1 MAFMYDIRNLKDCM
15 DYKNK
20 REEFFR
26 LLRLQQK
33 LNRNAEQAILARQ
46 QLDLLGVVP
55 IPPTK
60 RSVEEDQQDLMLQ
73 QQLAMRNLKSI
84 MSEAET
90 MKLIHMLDDPDVYF
104 LNTEFGRLVVYL
116 QGRTNITAD
125 FMRRVIQR
133 YKTYLDVTGMTGV
146 PIPLTTKTIEG
157 LPGDLREEWENY
169 ARQIVD
175 PLTNRVKNLEDLI
188 QQTAEAMKRSV
199 EDVKMEVD
207 DVHEE
212 SKTHGHM
219 PPAEQPVPVRGAKR
233 KGVTKM
239 NLLTK
244 KPKTMLER
252 LAKRSIEEVKA
263 EEDLMPSLKRSKI
276 TGEPIL
282 PRQVDQGMQ
291 TDIPTRGSKRSQPDF
306 PTPTVPDEKKMR
318 QSAAEVGMIRGK
330 KRGQPDFV
338 SPFDEDTGKRANTQ
352 VFERVS
358 PAPTTASAEVR
369 GVKRKVKQQV
379 EMAAKKKAQVGAL
392 TVDAARRLAREEI
405 EGRMSRYNPP
415 VTNMPGKSTRP
426 LTASA
431 QSMLRIRGRP
441 RIVPASGDFEPEYT
455 GMPYNEALAV
465 TNQMARMARTGHL
478 TVHEARQLAR
488 QEIDARAEN
497 RAQQVLSG
505 QAITSG
511 MGSKVMPS
519 RLVKRNGKILGKM
532 GRGIASNN
540 EVKEYSRYRAFGK
553 YMIHV
558 PSLKKCMINVKY
570 PSLIAVHHIPQ
581 KYVSKEFID
590 MVDELMNT
598 NIFNKSKFNRL
609 EEDEQTYFR
618 FLADKCDFDLAIG
631 MGMTETVSQRE
642 KEEYDRFE
650 VLRGSVIAGNNSP
663 EVLKELQQYIIKFIN
678 QKRLPKQQGH
688 DLLYEMACLQVS

>member
-20 REEFFR
+20 REDFFR
-26 LLRLQQK
+26 LLRLQAK
-33 LNRNAEQAILARQ
+33 LNRNTEQAIIAQ
-46 QLDLLGVVP
+46 QQMSALGVVP
-55 IPPTK
+55 LPPTK
-60 RSVEEDQQDLMLQ
+60 RSVEEDRQDLMLQ

-84 MSEAET
+84 MSEPET
-90 MKLIHMLDDPDVYF
+90 MKLIHMLDDPDIYF

-116 QGRTNITAD
+116 QGRVNITAD

-133 YKTYLDVTGMTGV
+133 YKLYLETTGMTGV
-146 PIPLTTKTIEG
+146 PIPLTEKSMEG
-157 LPGDLREEWENY
+157 LPGDLREDWQSY
-169 ARQIVD
+169 ARQTID

-188 QQTAEAMKRSV
+188 QRTAEALKRTV

-207 DVHEE
+207 DVHQEF
-212 SKTHGHM
+212 KATGQVL
-219 PPAEQPVPVRGAKR
+219 PTEQPVPVRGAKR

-244 KPKTMLER
+244 KPTTMMER
-252 LAKRSIEEVKA
+252 IAKRSIEDVKA
-263 EEDLMPSLKRSKI
+263 EEDMMPDLKR
-276 TGEPIL
+276 
-282 PRQVDQGMQ
+282 PRLNGQALVMPPPPPP
-291 TDIPTRGSKRSQPDF
+291 TPATRGSKRGQPDF
-306 PTPTVPDEKKMR
+306 PTPSFPDEKKMR
-318 QSAAEVGMIRGK
+318 QSPAPIGMIRGK
-330 KRGQPDFV
+330 KRGEPDFV
-338 SPFDEDTGKRANTQ
+338 SPFDDTTGKRLNTQ
-352 VFERVS
+352 VFERQS
-358 PAPTTASAEVR
+358 PALAEGSAEVR
-369 GVKRKVKQQV
+369 GQKRKVKQQV
-379 EMAAKKKAQVGAL
+379 EMQAKKKAQIGAL
-392 TVDAARRLAREEI
+392 TVETARRLAREEI
-405 EGRMSRYNPP
+405 EGRMARYVPP
-415 VTNMPGKSTRP
+415 AR
-426 LTASA
+426 
-431 QSMLRIRGRP
+431 QSRIRGRP
-441 RIVPASGDFEPEYT
+441 LITPASGDFEPEYV
-455 GMPYNEALAV
+455 GYSQPQLIN
-465 TNQMARMARTGHL
+465 NQMNVMNRTGHL

-488 QEIDARAEN
+488 QEIDARAEA
-497 RAQQVLSG
+497 RAQELTQG
-505 QAITSG
+505 RG
-511 MGSKVMPS
+511 GKVMPS

-532 GRGIASNN
+532 GRGISSNN

-581 KYVSKEFID
+581 RYVSKEFID

-609 EEDEQTYFR
+609 EEDEQNYFR

-678 QKRLPKQQGH
+678 QKRLPRQQGH